1 MYRKVTT
8 PGVHAKR
15 KRWNGTANRQ
25 NSCGKDD
32 ASRGASFVSKK
43 NKSPP
48 PPSKEKEKMKQE
60 GGMIAV
66 TTYTGTFSLSS
77 SISDAIRDGQQD
89 TFVGQKGRSSFKKK
103 KNIHY
108 EYMKKI
114 IKYMYFRKRLMFTEW
129 FPKKKKKCFGL

>member
-1 MYRKVTT
+1 MPKEKDGMGQRI
-8 PGVHAKR
+8 G
-15 KRWNGTANRQ
+15 Q

-48 PPSKEKEKMKQE
+48 PFERE
-60 GGMIAV
+60 GKNETRGRHDCRHNIYWNIFVVLVHQRRDPRRPAGHFRWTKGAV
-66 TTYTGTFSLSS
+66 QLY
-77 SISDAIRDGQQD
+77 
-89 TFVGQKGRSSFKKK
+89 KKKK

-129 FPKKKKKCFGL
+129 FPKKKKCFGL

>member
-1 MYRKVTT
+1 MPKEKDGMGQRIGKTVVAKTT
-8 PGVHAKR
+8 LVGGPVLSPKR
-15 KRWNGTANRQ
+15 INP
-25 NSCGKDD
+25 
-32 ASRGASFVSKK
+32 
-43 NKSPP
+43 PP